1 MAGLCDLHRHL
12 DGSLRPETVRELA
25 QALHLP
31 VPADL
36 LFRPGMSLADALSR
50 FAFTLSLLRTPAA
63 VERVAREICDD
74 AAADGVRE
82 LEIRFGPQLH
92 IDEQARASGITRSH
106 ILDAVLAGVAGRAG
120 VILCGIYGEEP
131 DVLDELIELAAA
143 RPGVVG
149 IDLAGGP
156 LPEHRAR
163 LADYRGGFERAAA
176 LGLGRTVHAGEGR
189 PPSEIREAIEILGA
203 QRIGHGTTL
212 LEDAKV
218 TELVRER
225 GVVIE
230 ACLTSNVHTGVIR
243 SVDEHP
249 LVRWLARGIRAVVCT
264 DNTLLSDVSASG
276 EYARAR
282 RLPGMTEAL
291 FQQLIEQAPSARF
304 RRQAAASP

>member
-12 DGSLRPETVRELA
+12 DGSLRPATVRELA
-25 QALHLP
+25 RSLGQT

-36 LFRPGMSLADALSR
+36 LFRPGMGLADALSR
-50 FAFTLSLLRTPAA
+50 FGFTLSLLRTPAA
-63 VERVAREICDD
+63 VERVAREICED
-74 AAADGVRE
+74 AAADGVSALE
-82 LEIRFGPQLH
+82 LRFGPQLH
-92 IDEQARASGITRSH
+92 VDAAARASGITRAQ
-106 ILDAVLAGVAGRAG
+106 ILDAALAGIAGRAG

-131 DVLDELIELAAA
+131 DVLEELIDLAAQ

-156 LPEHRAR
+156 APEHRAR
-163 LADYRGGFERAAA
+163 LADYRGAFARAAT
-176 LGLGRTVHAGEGR
+176 LGIGRTVHAGEGR

-212 LEDAKV
+212 LEDRAV

-230 ACLTSNVHTGVIR
+230 ACPTSNVHTGVIR

-249 LVRWLARGIRAVVCT
+249 LPRWLALGIRAVVCT
-264 DNTLLSDVSASG
+264 DNTLLSDVTASG
-276 EYARAR
+276 EHDRAR
-282 RLPGMTEAL
+282 RLPGMTEDL
-291 FQQLIEQAPSARF
+291 FRTLIEQAPSACF
-304 RRQAAASP
+304 RRTRPSAP